1 MRLARMLLKTGHH
14 SPTENRFSAVP
25 FHFRVDIRK
34 RLARIAWLLLALVA
48 MQVSASEIALEGRW
62 RLATPQETVADV
74 RTDDPML
81 HAFDPAQPTLLAA
94 SNEIAWVLLRP
105 RDGAWPQQP
114 WVLGIMNSGL
124 QKLTLYVPGE
134 APRHATLGT
143 RDAGEWPAHGRRAFA
158 IESPI
163 ASGQPLLLH
172 VDAHD
177 AIASPLI
184 FSAQPAAQF
193 IARDSAWL
201 ALASACLAIMLAM
214 ATMALCFALRLRDAT
229 FAHYAIFVF
238 GYGFILALQSGY
250 VFEPLGWRALAASPR
265 LWGRLSVAIAI
276 ISAALFFM
284 RFADLPRYVR
294 RGRHLLAVYAATV
307 GVVAVLGL
315 VPGLAAVGRTLINP
329 LLIVGAPLFLGI
341 AAVAAWRG
349 SRYAALFML
358 GWTPL
363 LSVTALGSLQ
373 LYGSRHEWAW
383 SDQSSLLCGAL
394 EALLFS
400 LALAYRTLESRRAHA
415 QARQQADIDSLTGLY
430 NRRAWQE
437 RIDDLGD
444 DAPLSLLFLD
454 LDHFK
459 RLNDD
464 RGHHV
469 GDDVLR
475 TLSQAIRSELRQTD
489 IAGRYGG
496 EEFVLA
502 LVATESDQAARIAE
516 RIRERLQRDVGAH
529 APASTVSIGV
539 ATRLP
544 GESLTML
551 LRRADRAMYAAKRA
565 GRNRVELARSKRSY
579 AEA

>member
-1 MRLARMLLKTGHH
+1 MHVHLHT
-14 SPTENRFSAVP
+14 
-25 FHFRVDIRK
+25 DIRK
-34 RLARIAWLLLALVA
+34 RVARVAWLLLALVA
-48 MQVSASEIALEGRW
+48 MQASAGEIALEGQW
-62 RLATPQETVADV
+62 RLATPQETVVDV
-74 RTDDPML
+74 RTDDPAL
-81 HAFDPAQPTLLAA
+81 HEFDPAQPTPMAA
-94 SNEIAWVLLRP
+94 SNEIAWVVLRP
-105 RDGAWPQQP
+105 RDGIWPQQP

-134 APRHATLGT
+134 APRHATLGI
-143 RDAGEWPAHGRRAFA
+143 RSAGEWPAHGRRAFA

-163 ASGQPLLLH
+163 ASGQPLLLR
-172 VDAHD
+172 VDAQD
-177 AIASPLI
+177 AIASALL

-193 IARDSAWL
+193 IASDSAWL
-201 ALASACLAIMLAM
+201 ALASASLAIMLAM

-229 FAHYAIFVF
+229 FLYYAIFVF

-250 VFEPLGWRALAASPR
+250 VFEPLGWNALAAAPR

-276 ISAALFFM
+276 ISAALFFT
-284 RFADLPRYVR
+284 RFADLARYVR
-294 RGRHLLAVYAATV
+294 RGRHLLALYATTV

-315 VPGLAAVGRTLINP
+315 VPGLAAVGRVLINP
-329 LLIVGAPLFLGI
+329 LLIIGAPLFLGI
-341 AAVAAWRG
+341 AALAAWRG

-358 GWTPL
+358 GWAPL

-373 LYGSRHEWAW
+373 LGSKHGWAW

-502 LVATESDQAARIAE
+502 LVATESDVAARIAE

-529 APASTVSIGV
+529 EPASTVSIGV

-579 AEA
+579 AET